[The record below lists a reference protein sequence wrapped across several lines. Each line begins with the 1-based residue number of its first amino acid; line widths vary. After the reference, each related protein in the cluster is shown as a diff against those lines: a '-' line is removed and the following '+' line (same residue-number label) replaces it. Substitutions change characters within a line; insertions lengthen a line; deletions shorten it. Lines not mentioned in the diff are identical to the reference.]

1 MMTPA
6 NDTAAPTT
14 IALGTTAEG
23 AAWRAHRYSTHI
35 ELTSLAN
42 AGRRGKVCLVLAVR
56 GNAERI
62 DLVAPFVLS
71 ALDVPEETMLAALEI
86 AELGMTIDKGE
97 ARGVDVPREPTIA
110 LRADLVD
117 GTFTTRDSVVRHTT
131 DHGKGHRQD
140 TISGACSP
148 KDAAKAYRWV
158 AANREAFLRM
168 NRVQFMAEMGV
179 IGARFS

>member
-1 MMTPA
+1 MMTAA

-23 AAWRAHRYSTHI
+23 AAWRAHRYSTHL

-42 AGRRGKVCLVLAVR
+42 AGRRGRVCRVLAVR
-56 GNAERI
+56 GDAEQL

-71 ALDVPEETMLAALEI
+71 ALDVPEETMVKTLEV
-86 AELGMTIDKGE
+86 AELGMTVEKGE
-97 ARGVDVPREPTIA
+97 ARGVDVPREPTIR
-110 LRADLVD
+110 LCADLVD
-117 GTFTTRDSVVRHTT
+117 GTFTTRDAVVRHTA
-131 DHGKGHRQD
+131 DYGKGHRQD

-158 AANREAFLRM
+158 AANRDGFLRM
-168 NRVQFMAEMGV
+168 TRSQFMAEMSA

>member
-6 NDTAAPTT
+6 NDTTAAPT

-23 AAWRAHRYSTHI
+23 AAWRAHRYSTHL

-42 AGRRGKVCLVLAVR
+42 AGRRGRVCRVLAVR
-56 GNAERI
+56 GTAEQLE
-62 DLVAPFVLS
+62 LVAPFVLS
-71 ALDVPEETMLAALEI
+71 ALDATEEMMVDALDVEQ
-86 AELGMTIDKGE
+86 LGMTVEKGE
-97 ARGVDVPREPTIA
+97 ARGVDVPREPTIK
-110 LRADLVD
+110 LCADLVD
-117 GTFTTRDSVVRHTT
+117 GTFTTRDAFVRHTT
-131 DHGKGHRQD
+131 DYGKGHRQD

-168 NRVQFMAEMGV
+168 TRSQFMAEMSA

>member
-6 NDTAAPTT
+6 NDTTAAPT

-42 AGRRGKVCLVLAVR
+42 AGRRGRVCRVLAVR
-56 GNAERI
+56 GNAEQ
-62 DLVAPFVLS
+62 LEAGAPFVLS
-71 ALDVPEETMLAALEI
+71 ALDVPEETMVKTLEV
-86 AELGMTIDKGE
+86 AELGMTVEKGE
-97 ARGVDVPREPTIA
+97 ARGVDVPREPTIR
-110 LRADLVD
+110 LCADLVD
-117 GTFTTRDSVVRHTT
+117 GTFTTRDAVVRHTA
-131 DHGKGHRQD
+131 DYGKGHRQD

-158 AANREAFLRM
+158 AANRDGFLRM
-168 NRVQFMAEMGV
+168 TRVQFMAEMSA